1 MVTFRYNVSIEVS
14 PCLQLKDTYCYV
26 CNSRTQVATRRP
38 PVMFYDANN
47 NNDNNN
53 VTRYNVAVNRYFVT
67 IYVLLLINVFAR
79 QSLVVLSCHSNVG
92 GMVAHSWALEVA
104 DTRSPL
110 RHASTERRPMG

>member
-79 QSLVVLSCHSNVG
+79 QSLVVLSCHSNAIHIV
-92 GMVAHSWALEVA
+92 
-104 DTRSPL
+104 D
-110 RHASTERRPMG
+110 